1 MLRAI
6 RKNKRGFTLIE
17 LMVAAVLLTF
27 GLMTLAMSLFGSIR
41 AQEAAAQQTN
51 AQGLVNQR
59 LAQLSAMANLQNSSD
74 VAVGWNALLA
84 QNGVTEIVKINH
96 SLNGKRT
103 TTVSDNNPGTQYE
116 YAAVIVSV
124 SWNCGKPGG
133 ALCQVE
139 GFERI
144 DKPQGVLP

>member
-1 MLRAI
+1 MFCRI
-6 RKNKRGFTLIE
+6 KNNKRGFTLIE

-59 LAQLSAMANLQNSSD
+59 LAQLSTMANLQNSSD
-74 VAVGWNALLA
+74 VSVGWNALLA
-84 QNGVTEIVKINH
+84 QNGLAETVNINH
-96 SLNGKRT
+96 SLSGTRT
-103 TTVSDNNPGTQYE
+103 TTVSDNNSGTQYE
-116 YAAVIVSV
+116 YAAVTISV
-124 SWNCGKPGG
+124 SWNCGKPGW
-133 ALCQVE
+133 ALCQVQ

-144 DKPQGVLP
+144 DKPQAVSP